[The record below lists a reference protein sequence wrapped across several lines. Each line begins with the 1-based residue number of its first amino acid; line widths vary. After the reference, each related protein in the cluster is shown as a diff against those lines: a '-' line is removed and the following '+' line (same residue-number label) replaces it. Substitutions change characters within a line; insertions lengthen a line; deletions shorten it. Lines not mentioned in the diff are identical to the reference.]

1 MSKTL
6 DRHQSEAGDTNGPEE
21 GNGTSTFLTWA
32 TASFLIHPHR
42 LGKIFKQTLNVEAS
56 QLTKYLPQW
65 RINFLPWTPSQRWR
79 PMLAVAH
86 EHMQSWWRFSTSCLL
101 PAQYFP
107 LVEHR
112 EEDEWNSGATLRWK
126 ERLGWVKWHISGI
139 AMPLKTSKI
148 QAFDAWQE
156 PLAWKN
162 GNEAGSMAKK
172 DLCCLTDVWS
182 FTPVAEISA
191 NQVIILNQSVWWC
204 IEDWILHTKGGLEV
218 SMHNIWKRGLLK
230 AKTHTIYV
238 RFGYLKP
245 CYSDLLYI
253 FF

>member
-65 RINFLPWTPSQRWR
+65 RINFLPWTPNQRWR

-112 EEDEWNSGATLRWK
+112 EENEWNSGATLRWK
-126 ERLGWVKWHISGI
+126 EIGLSKVTHLWDSHALENKQDSG
-139 AMPLKTSKI
+139 L
-148 QAFDAWQE
+148 W
-156 PLAWKN
+156 
-162 GNEAGSMAKK
+162 
-172 DLCCLTDVWS
+172 CLTGA
-182 FTPVAEISA
+182 P
-191 NQVIILNQSVWWC
+191 
-204 IEDWILHTKGGLEV
+204 GLEE
-218 SMHNIWKRGLLK
+218 W
-230 AKTHTIYV
+230 
-238 RFGYLKP
+238 
-245 CYSDLLYI
+245 
-253 FF
+253 